1 MDESAGDTAA
11 GETAADALVAGGGAE
26 NPPTG
31 SRTAGGP
38 LGGTEPGAQTGI
50 QVGTRVETGTE
61 SEPESESEPNSGE
74 VTEIGSETKTGRGA
88 ADGGK
93 KQRPF
98 WKEIPLLVVAA
109 VVMAIIIKTFL
120 IQAFFI
126 PSQSMQ
132 NTLQP
137 GDRVLVDKLSPW
149 FGATPQRGQVIVFKD
164 PGGWLDG
171 EDLPTPSTNPVVRDF
186 DSALSTIGLM
196 PSASDQDLI
205 KRVIAV
211 GGDTVVCKSGA
222 PVSVDG
228 VALDEP
234 YIYPGNTPCDNYPVG
249 TVTVPKGDL
258 WVMGDHRGDSADSR
272 YQRQQDNGG
281 GFVPVK
287 DVVGRAFVVAW
298 PISHWAT
305 LSVPSTFHQSGLAG
319 SALQDAPSAALGG
332 TALVLP
338 MSLWYRRRRRN
349 RR

>member
-1 MDESAGDTAA
+1 MDESAGDAAA
-11 GETAADALVAGGGAE
+11 GETVADALVAD
-26 NPPTG
+26 
-31 SRTAGGP
+31 
-38 LGGTEPGAQTGI
+38 GGTEIPPPGS
-50 QVGTRVETGTE
+50 TRVESGNGAGAGAGSGTGAKPGTADD
-61 SEPESESEPNSGE
+61 
-74 VTEIGSETKTGRGA
+74 GR
-88 ADGGK
+88 

-109 VVMAIIIKTFL
+109 VVMAVIIKTFL

-171 EDLPTPSTNPVVRDF
+171 EDLPAPSTNPVVRDF
-186 DSALSTIGLM
+186 QSALSTIGLM
-196 PSASDQDLI
+196 PSTSDGDLI

-211 GGDTVVCKSGA
+211 GGDTVVCKAGS

-228 VALDEP
+228 VALSEP
-234 YIYPGNTPCDNYPVG
+234 YIYPGATPCDNYPVG

-258 WVMGDHRGDSADSR
+258 WVMGDHRDDSADSR

-298 PISHWAT
+298 PISHWAV
-305 LSVPSTFHQSGLAG
+305 LSVPSTFHQSGLSG
-319 SALQDAPSAALGG
+319 SALQAAPSAALDGS
-332 TALVLP
+332 ALVLP

-349 RR
+349 NRRDDRRDDVG

>member
-1 MDESAGDTAA
+1 MDESAGDAA
-11 GETAADALVAGGGAE
+11 TGESVADALVADGGARTPPTENEPGDQAGAAGASASGTKGGG
-26 NPPTG
+26 
-31 SRTAGGP
+31 R
-38 LGGTEPGAQTGI
+38 
-50 QVGTRVETGTE
+50 
-61 SEPESESEPNSGE
+61 
-74 VTEIGSETKTGRGA
+74 
-88 ADGGK
+88 

-98 WKEIPLLVVAA
+98 WKEVPLLVVAA
-109 VVMAIIIKTFL
+109 IVMAVIIKSFFV
-120 IQAFFI
+120 QAFYI

-137 GDRVLVDKLSPW
+137 GDRVLVDKLTPW

-164 PGGWLDG
+164 PGGWLTG
-171 EDLPTPSTNPVVRDF
+171 EDLPTPSSNPVVRDF
-186 DSALSTIGLM
+186 QSVLSTIGLM

-228 VALDEP
+228 VALNEP
-234 YIYPGNTPCDNYPVG
+234 YIYPGATPCDNYPVG

-258 WVMGDHRGDSADSR
+258 WVMGDHRDDSADSR
-272 YQRQQDNGG
+272 YQRQQGNGG
-281 GFVPVK
+281 GFVPLK

-298 PISHWAT
+298 PISHWAV
-305 LSVPSTFHQSGLAG
+305 LSVPSTFHQSGLSG
-319 SALQDAPSAALGG
+319 SALQAAPSAAMDG

-338 MSLWYRRRRRN
+338 LSLWYRRRRRH